1 MEKEDMS
8 EAIKIDI
15 LLNSIKNEEQ
25 QLFVWQRCR
34 LHKWPSL
41 KKNVCRFR
49 SLFSLQKKYTK
60 QSIINNLKLK
70 RSNH

>member
-15 LLNSIKNEEQ
+15 LLNSIKNEQQ

-34 LHKWPSL
+34 LHKWPSCPQV
-41 KKNVCRFR
+41 KIP
-49 SLFSLQKKYTK
+49 
-60 QSIINNLKLK
+60 QSI
-70 RSNH
+70 